1 MAENVPLSGRA
12 AAALVF
18 LTSGGVLVLEL
29 VSLRLIAPYIGLTL
43 ETNTAVIGIAL
54 TAIAAGAWLGGRSA
68 DVAPPQRLLGPLIL
82 GSGALV
88 MFVGPAV
95 RWTGSLVRDADLG
108 VVLLMAAIAVFVPA
122 ALMSAIPPM
131 VVKLRLAT
139 LAQTGSVVG
148 RLSSIGTLGAIVA
161 TFGTGFILVAAVPTH
176 YILLGLGSLL
186 VVVGAIVTIRLRGWK
201 KAVPYVAAALVG
213 SLATTLAPRPCD
225 IETAY
230 HCAKI
235 EADPARPTGRTL
247 RLDTLSHSYVDLKD
261 PTFLEFAYIRGI
273 ASLLDVYWPAG
284 QRVDA
289 LHLGGGGV
297 TVPRYLDATR
307 PGTDSLVY
315 EIDKGVVD
323 LDVEQLGLR
332 TGDGIDVRVRDA
344 RIGLAEQAP
353 RSRDVVVGD
362 AFGGVSVPWH
372 LTTKEVVQSIH
383 RILRPGGVYAVNVID
398 YPPLGFARAEIAT
411 IASVFENVAIIA
423 KPGTLARSDGGNL
436 VLVASDEPLP
446 IANLQARLAE
456 RDKSLSLLS
465 GKDRVAEFTEGA
477 RILTDAYAPVDQ
489 LLAP

>member
-1 MAENVPLSGRA
+1 MAQNVPLSGRA

-54 TAIAAGAWLGGRSA
+54 TAIAAGAWLGGKSA
-68 DVAPPQRLLGPLIL
+68 DVAPPQRLVGPLIL

-95 RWTGSLVRDADLG
+95 RWTGSLVRGADLA

-131 VVKLRLAT
+131 IVKLRLAT

-161 TFGTGFILVAAVPTH
+161 TFGTGFILVAAVPTP
-176 YILLGLGSLL
+176 YILLGLGGLL

-213 SLATTLAPRPCD
+213 SLATTLAPQPCD
-225 IETAY
+225 VETAY

-235 EADPARPTGRTL
+235 EADPDRPTGRIL
-247 RLDTLSHSYVDLKD
+247 RLDTLSHSYVDLED

-297 TVPRYLDATR
+297 TVPRYLEATR

-315 EIDKGVVD
+315 EIDKGVVA
-323 LDVEQLGLR
+323 LDVERLGLR

-344 RIGLAEQAP
+344 RIGLAEQAAA
-353 RSRDVVVGD
+353 SRDVVVGD

-372 LTTKEVVQSIH
+372 LTTKEVVQSIR

-411 IASVFENVAIIA
+411 IASVFEHVAIIA
-423 KPGTLARSDGGNL
+423 KPGTLAKEDGGNL
-436 VLVASDEPLP
+436 VIVASDQPLP
-446 IANLQARLAE
+446 IANLQAKLAE

-465 GKDRVAEFTEGA
+465 GKEAVATFSESA
-477 RILTDAYAPVDQ
+477 RILTDSYAPVDQ